1 MHQKTR
7 SIHSALFWNEVN
19 TLAVYLP
26 FRWLLGQLDR
36 EVLVGPADQSHQA
49 PLLHLWVRRLD
60 LPEKDRGQNQCNAW
74 LKRKRFPRFQV
85 KWNFLGQ
92 QRWSFLNC
100 VALWHRQFLKKSSDW
115 HMEWN
120 QHLRGSSSRLIRRRP
135 LPWVLI
141 TERAGSP
148 FLLSN
153 RFLLE
158 SPVGREKTR
167 RKLWKDG
174 LVQISFP
181 GSLLFLPFIVALEN
195 PWNGV

>member
-26 FRWLLGQLDR
+26 FRWLLGRLDR

-49 PLLHLWVRRLD
+49 PLLHLWVQRLD

-74 LKRKRFPRFQV
+74 LKRKRFPQFQV
-85 KWNFLGQ
+85 KWNSLGQ

-100 VALWHRQFLKKSSDW
+100 VALWHRQFLKKSPDW

-120 QHLRGSSSRLIRRRP
+120 QHLRGSSSRLIRRR
-135 LPWVLI
+135 LN
-141 TERAGSP
+141 ERAHLFS
-148 FLLSN
+148 FQTVFSLRALW
-153 RFLLE
+153 E
-158 SPVGREKTR
+158 EKKPVGSYEKM
-167 RKLWKDG
+167 D
-174 LVQISFP
+174 
-181 GSLLFLPFIVALEN
+181 
-195 PWNGV
+195 